1 MAQRGALETVR
12 RMDISKETG
21 GVRGSATGY
30 LNVSAYENVTVMAEQ
45 ENLPDAGPLDSNKDP
60 RPSQPGPK
68 TCGLNFSFKLTEDTY
83 AQYGALFEAALGSE
97 VAASSLTANLGGTQ
111 NATTGTIS
119 AGTPSP
125 WVKVTYDSGVPDYLP
140 VQAYNATTITYAIQS
155 RIGARAVTDIQ
166 NPSEC
171 SGGCFQQE
179 EAADLI
185 SLRAEVD
192 RASEPDALSYLL
204 QGMVPT
210 RLALNMPLNERATFE
225 VELMGCDWSGPS
237 YSTSNVGDMPDWSDE
252 FNGWNVEL
260 SIYDPSTPAAF
271 SNEGLVAIEN
281 LNLAPTWTPNE
292 RAIGRTSTGTVPG
305 PAVNGV
311 RQGVHF
317 SEDLLIT
324 FDTIDTDWFTRRG
337 AGTVIG
343 IAIVIYNKAAGA
355 TPDKAFCVNLPACV
369 VNALPVET
377 PVNGV
382 MGHQAPLKVR
392 KSTVIASAHR
402 SKCAVAFFNS

>member
-1 MAQRGALETVR
+1 
-12 RMDISKETG
+12 
-21 GVRGSATGY
+21 
-30 LNVSAYENVTVMAEQ
+30 
-45 ENLPDAGPLDSNKDP
+45 
-60 RPSQPGPK
+60 
-68 TCGLNFSFKLTEDTY
+68 
-83 AQYGALFEAALGSE
+83 
-97 VAASSLTANLGGTQ
+97 
-111 NATTGTIS
+111 
-119 AGTPSP
+119 
-125 WVKVTYDSGVPDYLP
+125 VTYDSGVPDYLP
-140 VQAYNATTITYAIQS
+140 VQAYNATTITSAIQS

-260 SIYDPSTPAAF
+260 SIYDPSTPAAH

-292 RAIGRTSTGTVPG
+292 RAIGRTSSGTVPG
-305 PAVNGV
+305 SAVNGW

-324 FDTIDTDWFTRRG
+324 FDIIDTDWFTRRG

-355 TPDKAFCVNLPACV
+355 TPDKAFCINLPACV

-402 SKCAVAFFNS
+402 SKCAVAFFNA